1 MNEFVPIP
9 KLDVVGSDLIAR
21 FKRRR

>member
-21 FKRRR
+21 FKRHK